1 MLSAAGKGALS
12 NRLQRLYLVPEIS
25 RNSRSIGSPR
35 PKEPQR
41 LKGLSAFE
49 CECAF
54 GVGQSNAQVTP
65 CRVQLTL
72 SIHSISRIRM
82 TNGESWST
90 ATADVVDPGKHIIQY
105 RWIEAKMF

>member
-49 CECAF
+49 GECAF

-65 CRVQLTL
+65 CRVQLIL
-72 SIHSISRIRM
+72 SISRIRM